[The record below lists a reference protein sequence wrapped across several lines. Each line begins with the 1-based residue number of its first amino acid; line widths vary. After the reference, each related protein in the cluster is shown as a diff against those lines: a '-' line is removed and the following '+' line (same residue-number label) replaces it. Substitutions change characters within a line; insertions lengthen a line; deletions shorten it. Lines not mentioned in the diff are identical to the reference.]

1 MKSRMCLSSSSQK
14 MANCNYESLFI
25 CLCSENSGQ
34 VFKTFATVTW
44 LKYCRYDLK
53 LHPINQSI
61 NQLNCFFLRISR
73 YVIDKIN
80 KNLLSEGFLGG
91 NFFPLILI
99 AIGEENWERYQLFP
113 QIVNVMS
120 CPYKKV
126 VFQQKLNLLISKLF
140 TMQSTYQS
148 KDLLM
153 RLELI

>member
-1 MKSRMCLSSSSQK
+1 MKLKLGKYFAKKISFVWFYKEQWACGDLDINSVWKLKMKAADINKEQRFSINIMMNYRMCLSSSSQK
-14 MANCNYESLFI
+14 MANCNYEFLFI

-53 LHPINQSI
+53 L
-61 NQLNCFFLRISR
+61 NCFFLRISR

-80 KNLLSEGFLGG
+80 KNLLSEGFIGG

-113 QIVNVMS
+113 
-120 CPYKKV
+120 
-126 VFQQKLNLLISKLF
+126 
-140 TMQSTYQS
+140 
-148 KDLLM
+148 
-153 RLELI
+153 